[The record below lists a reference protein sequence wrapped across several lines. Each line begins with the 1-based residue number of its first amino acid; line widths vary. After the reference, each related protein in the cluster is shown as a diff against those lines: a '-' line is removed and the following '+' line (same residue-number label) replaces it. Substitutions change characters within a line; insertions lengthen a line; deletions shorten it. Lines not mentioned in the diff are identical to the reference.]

1 MRSRWFTWMQ
11 MRALRDN
18 VRELQAAHEA
28 QISVILGEY
37 HRLQQQ
43 VREYH
48 KLLEAAMAP
57 CSVDISSRAL
67 KSVHLNA

>member
-1 MRSRWFTWMQ
+1 
-11 MRALRDN
+11 MRAMREN

-28 QISVILGEY
+28 QISVVMGDY
-37 HRLQQQ
+37 NRLQQQ

-57 CSVDISSRAL
+57 CSVDTNRRAL
-67 KSVHLNA
+67 KSLNLNA